1 MAVPDNKKWIVNKL
15 YEEEEDLWFI
25 SFKNVKTEQEICLY
39 GGEEDAKQYSVG
51 DTVFANRFGYL
62 CKPEELRD

>member
-15 YEEEEDLWFI
+15 YKEDEDLWFI
-25 SFKNVKTEQEICLY
+25 SFKNVKTGQQICLY
-39 GGEEDAKQYSVG
+39 GSEEDAKQYSVG
-51 DTVFANRFGYL
+51 DIVFTNRFGYL